1 MRMSVIDKLIE
12 KIDNFQQRY
21 RFPGFVYAVIKKYG
35 DDHAGYQA
43 ALLTYYGF
51 LSIFPLLLVLTTI
64 AGMVASRNPELQAN
78 IIESMTDYFPVLGSQ
93 LSETIGSLHKGGLAL
108 VIGLLFTLY
117 GARGVADAFQHGIH
131 HIWHIPYEKRPG
143 FPQST
148 VKSIILVIIG
158 GLGMLAAS
166 VSSSVAAA
174 AGHGPLFYILSAL
187 VNLLVLFWV
196 FVLILNLC
204 LPKHVPL
211 AELRSGAITAAIG
224 LVVLQS
230 LGGYILTQQL
240 KNLDALYSN
249 FAIPLGL
256 LFWIYLQAQVLYY
269 AIEIAN
275 VRSRNLWPRSL
286 SGKTLTAADKAAY
299 SGQAK
304 KEKVVK
310 PERINTSFKKQ

>member
-1 MRMSVIDKLIE
+1 MSFIDKFVARA
-12 KIDNFQQRY
+12 DDFQRQY
-21 RFPGFVYAVIKKYG
+21 RLPGFIYAVIKKYG

-51 LSIFPLLLVLTTI
+51 LALFPLLLVLTTV
-64 AGMVASRNPELQAN
+64 ANMVASRDPVLQAK
-78 IIESMTDYFPVLGSQ
+78 IIESMTDYFPVLGNQ
-93 LSETIGSLHKGGLAL
+93 LSETVGTLHKTGVAL

-131 HIWHIPYEKRPG
+131 HIWHVPYEKRPG
-143 FPQST
+143 FPQAT
-148 VKSIILVIIG
+148 IKSIILVIIG
-158 GLGMLAAS
+158 GLGMFAAS

-174 AGHGPLFYILSAL
+174 AGHGPLFYVLSAA

-211 AELRSGAITAAIG
+211 AELRSGAITAAVG
-224 LVVLQS
+224 LVILQTV
-230 LGGYILTQQL
+230 GGYVLTQQL
-240 KNLDALYSN
+240 KNLNALYSN

-256 LFWIYLQAQVLYY
+256 LFWIYLQSQVVYY

-275 VRSRNLWPRSL
+275 VRSQKLWPRSL
-286 SGKTLTAADKAAY
+286 DGKRLTPADKVAY

-310 PERINTSFKKQ
+310 PERISTSFKDKNS

>member
-1 MRMSVIDKLIE
+1 MDRLDGL
-12 KIDNFQQRY
+12 QRRY
-21 RFPGFVYAVIKKYG
+21 RLPGFMYAVIKKYG

-51 LSIFPLLLVLTTI
+51 LSLFPLLLVLTTV
-64 AGMVASRNPELQAN
+64 AGMVANRNPELQAN
-78 IIESMTDYFPVLGSQ
+78 IIESMTDYFPVLGAQ
-93 LSETIGSLHKGGLAL
+93 LSETVGSLHKSGLAL

-117 GARGVADAFQHGIH
+117 GARGVADAFRHGINH
-131 HIWHIPYEKRPG
+131 VWHIPYEKRPG
-143 FPQST
+143 FPQAT
-148 VKSIILVIIG
+148 LKSIILVIVG

-174 AGHGPLFYILSAL
+174 AGQGPLFYLLAAL
-187 VNLLVLFWV
+187 VNLFVLFWV

-240 KNLDALYSN
+240 KSLNALYSN

-275 VRSRNLWPRSL
+275 VRSKGLWPRSL
-286 SGKTLTAADKAAY
+286 TGKKLTPADKASY

-304 KEKVVK
+304 KEKVVS
-310 PERINTSFKKQ
+310 PETIKTSFKKP